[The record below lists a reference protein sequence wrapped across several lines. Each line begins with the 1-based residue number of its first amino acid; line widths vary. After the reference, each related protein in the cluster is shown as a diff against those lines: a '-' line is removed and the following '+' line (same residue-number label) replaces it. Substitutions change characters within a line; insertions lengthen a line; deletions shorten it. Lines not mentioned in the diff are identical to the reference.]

1 MNIISFFKWVID
13 FLFKNNLSTTTT
25 TTIPDIIT
33 TTTTAVSHI
42 TTTTTAGGNKKMKV
56 ALCVGI
62 NQYPNPANNLDGC
75 VNDANDFASLLK
87 DQYKFDE
94 VKILLNSDAT
104 LQNVS
109 NYISALLDKKPDV
122 FVMTNSSHG
131 TRIASSTES
140 DGYCE
145 ALCLYDKFL
154 MDHDFH
160 QMLAKADSKTKITI
174 VSDSCHSAGVTR
186 AFLMAM
192 NDFSYV
198 SKPKY
203 LPHPDNLEAFSV
215 SMMPIAKAVFEPN
228 ESMNEVLMAGCK
240 SSEFSYDANFD
251 GRDNGAFSYYAIKLL
266 KSNPSL
272 TYGEFV
278 EKMTQYLPSGRYPQ
292 TPVVE
297 TNEGMKN
304 CVIFG

>member
-1 MNIISFFKWVID
+1 MNIISFLERIID
-13 FLFKNNLSTTTT
+13 FLLKNTTTTTKIPSITTTT
-25 TTIPDIIT
+25 TTFISNQT
-33 TTTTAVSHI
+33 TTTT
-42 TTTTTAGGNKKMKV
+42 TGGSPKTKV

-62 NQYPNPANNLDGC
+62 NHYPTPVNDLSGC

-87 DQYKFDE
+87 NQYKFDE
-94 VKILLNSDAT
+94 VKILLNSEAT

-109 NYISALLDKKPDV
+109 SYISALLEKKPDV

-131 TRIASSTES
+131 TRIASSIES

-160 QMLAKADSKTKITI
+160 QMLAKADPKTKITV

-192 NDFSYV
+192 NDCSYV

-203 LPHPDNLEAFSV
+203 LPHPDNIEALHV

-240 SSEFSYDANFD
+240 SSEYSYDASFN
-251 GRDNGAFSYYAIKLL
+251 GKPNGAFSYYAIQLL
-266 KSNPSL
+266 KSNSAL
-272 TYGEFV
+272 TYGNFV

-297 TNEGMKN
+297 TNENMKN